1 MAIFL
6 LHELILIFA
15 NQIGSHAWKKNDK
28 LNSTTKIKYSP
39 DKPQSL
45 ETMDGGY
52 IGGRQTT
59 QEFVPIEERGIPRAM
74 VTDRSVRKL

>member
-1 MAIFL
+1 MISL
-6 LHELILIFA
+6 TVLRR
-15 NQIGSHAWKKNDK
+15 S
-28 LNSTTKIKYSP
+28 STHQRVP
-39 DKPQSL
+39 LSL

>member
-1 MAIFL
+1 M
-6 LHELILIFA
+6 
-15 NQIGSHAWKKNDK
+15 
-28 LNSTTKIKYSP
+28 KIKYSP

>member
-1 MAIFL
+1 MISL
-6 LHELILIFA
+6 TV
-15 NQIGSHAWKKNDK
+15 
-28 LNSTTKIKYSP
+28 TTKIKYSP

-52 IGGRQTT
+52 IGCRQTT
-59 QEFVPIEERGIPRAM
+59 PEFVPIEERGIPRAM

>member
-15 NQIGSHAWKKNDK
+15 NQIGSYAWKKNDK